1 MLPTYDNCTR
11 LVRIKNKLKSVVFT
25 NKVGKNSR
33 YFVGVFNRTIIS
45 LALVGYEISIANSHP
60 TRTRGIIVEYIAKHY
75 KNHFPEREW
84 DLTIC
89 LALAI

>member
-60 TRTRGIIVEYIAKHY
+60 TRTRGIIVEYTAKHY

>member
-60 TRTRGIIVEYIAKHY
+60 TRTRGIIVEYTAKRY